1 MKNYIIIGMPGSGK
15 TTVSKN
21 VALSIGYKFI
31 DLDDEIT
38 KSHGKIIGI
47 FEKEGETA
55 FRKYET
61 EELKRALTKKKAII
75 STGGGIIEKEE
86 NRDILKVGV
95 VIFIDR
101 PINDIF
107 STLDAQSRP
116 LLKDKEEV
124 LHVLYKRRYPIYVNV
139 ADYHI
144 KNEGSVKDCVSS
156 IVKIIKV

>member
-1 MKNYIIIGMPGSGK
+1 MPGSGK
-15 TTVSKN
+15 TTVSRS
-21 VALSIGYKFI
+21 AAFSTGYKFI

-38 KSHGKIIGI
+38 KKHGKITGI
-47 FEKEGETA
+47 FENEGEA
-55 FRKYET
+55 SFRKYET
-61 EELKRALTKKKAII
+61 DELKKAIAEKKAII

-86 NRDILKVGV
+86 NREILKGGT

-101 PINDIF
+101 PIDDIF

-116 LLKDKEEV
+116 LLKNKEEV

-144 KNEGSVKDCVSS
+144 KNEGSVKECVKS
-156 IVKIIKV
+156 IVKIIRI

>member
-15 TTVSKN
+15 TTVSIK
-21 VALSIGYKFI
+21 VASLSGYKFI

-38 KSHGKIIGI
+38 KSHGEITGI
-47 FEKEGETA
+47 FENEGETT

-61 EELKRALTKKKAII
+61 EELTRAMAEKMAVI

-86 NRDILKVGV
+86 NREILKSGT

-101 PINDIF
+101 PIEDIF

-144 KNEGSVKDCVSS
+144 RNVDSVKDCVDS